1 MNREI
6 LLTIPEAAG
15 RLGLKPSTVRK
26 MVLERRID
34 TIRPSVRA
42 VRIPES
48 AVTRILDRGFRPAV
62 SPGETAPWRAS

>member
-1 MNREI
+1 MTTNQRV
-6 LLTIPEAAG
+6 LTIPEAAE

-34 TIRPSVRA
+34 VIRPSVRA

-48 AVTRILDRGFRPAV
+48 AVERILERGFRPALQ
-62 SPGETAPWRAS
+62 R

>member
-1 MNREI
+1 MTDQR

-48 AVTRILDRGFRPAV
+48 AVTRILERGFRPAV
-62 SPGETAPWRAS
+62 PPGETASNP